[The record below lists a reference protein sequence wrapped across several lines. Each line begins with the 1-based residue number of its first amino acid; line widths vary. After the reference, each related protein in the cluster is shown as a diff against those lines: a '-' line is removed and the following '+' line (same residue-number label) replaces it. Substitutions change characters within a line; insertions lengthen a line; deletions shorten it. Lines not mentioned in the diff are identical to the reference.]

1 MSKTVRDIA
10 NGIVLRE
17 GGFVNDPDDLGGG
30 NELWCHNSYNAAARS
45 GS

>member
-17 GGFVNDPDDLGGG
+17 GGFVNVPDDLGGQRT
-30 NELWCHNSYNAAARS
+30 LVSQFRQCS
-45 GS
+45 GSV